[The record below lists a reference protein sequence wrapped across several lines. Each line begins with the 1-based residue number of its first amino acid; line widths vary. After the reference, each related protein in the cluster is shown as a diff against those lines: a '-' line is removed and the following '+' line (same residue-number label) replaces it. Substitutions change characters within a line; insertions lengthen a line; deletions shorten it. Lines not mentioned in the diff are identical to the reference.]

1 MQQYRVQ
8 GRMAEHRLDSVF
20 GRRIVL
26 MDCFDV
32 ADDGLEHTWFQ
43 PEIKKDPLQGSGSWY
58 FVKKIRRFLNEKGRN
73 NNRAWSIGWRS

>member
-8 GRMAEHRLDSVF
+8 GRMTEHRLDSVF

-43 PEIKKDPLQGSGSWY
+43 PEIKKT
-58 FVKKIRRFLNEKGRN
+58 RFKEAGLGVL
-73 NNRAWSIGWRS
+73 